1 MAIKLAT
8 KVSKMNKEL
17 TLFSKTKILK
27 ALKISVKAIKNKE
40 YFKNLIK
47 KIVIPLIYIKNL
59 SNTIN
64 KKNIF
69 YISLLI

>member
-8 KVSKMNKEL
+8 KDSKMNKEL
-17 TLFSKTKILK
+17 TSFSKTKILK

-47 KIVIPLIYIKNL
+47 KLWLLLNIYQKPFQYNKIK
-59 SNTIN
+59 
-64 KKNIF
+64 
-69 YISLLI
+69 

>member
-47 KIVIPLIYIKNL
+47 KLWLLLNIYQKPFQYNKIK
-59 SNTIN
+59 
-64 KKNIF
+64 
-69 YISLLI
+69 

>member
-47 KIVIPLIYIKNL
+47 KNCDPSNIYQKPFQYY
-59 SNTIN
+59 
-64 KKNIF
+64 K
-69 YISLLI
+69 